1 MISLSRR
8 RFLQGA
14 SAMPLATWLSSNAFA
29 QSLPLVR
36 YDIAS
41 PQGLDMLTTYANA
54 MRTMLAKPETDPTSW
69 LWQWYSH
76 FVNGATTKAAELT
89 RIFGTTV
96 TPQSTLANEMWNTCQ
111 SHAGQNTNHF
121 LPWHRMFVFFFEQI
135 IREVSGRPDFTL
147 PYWDY
152 TSADPLKRGIVPLQ
166 FRLKLDPVF
175 NVLYRADRTTLANTG
190 QRIDKTQPTDQMDIS
205 ATMACAAYSTVG
217 TVLGFCRS
225 IDSNIHGRIH
235 VLVGNAKNMGAVPY
249 AARDPLFWV
258 HHSNIDRLWESWNK
272 NYAGVNPVSTWG
284 NTQFV
289 FADRLGQRVTGRLKE
304 FFDLG
309 LLGYQYD
316 QLVAPPPPP
325 PPPPE
330 TPPAAGQTTPKKK
343 KTVAP
348 SNAQRVA
355 ALMVSPPERVASS
368 LKMAELG
375 AANTRVTVQRLA
387 AARQISPMLGLVP
400 ATAPQRT
407 YLVLKNLHTWKQ
419 PEVLYHVYLG
429 PAKGNAL
436 NKNTY
441 VGAINFFDAEFHDH
455 GGHGAKLDTALG
467 ENFFSF
473 DVTDLLRRF
482 ERGGAVARNAL
493 QVTFVPGGKPT
504 QGAGSMVATIELV
517 RQ

>member
-8 RFLQGA
+8 RFVQGA
-14 SAMPLATWLSSNAFA
+14 AALPFATWLAQQPAFA
-29 QSLPLVR
+29 QSTQLVR

-41 PQGLDMLTTYANA
+41 PQGLDMLTTYAQA
-54 MRTMLAKPETDPTSW
+54 MSTMLARPETDPTSW

-76 FVNGATTKAAELT
+76 FVNGATTKANEIT
-89 RIFGTTV
+89 RIFGGVV
-96 TPQSTLANEMWNTCQ
+96 TPQSSLANEMWNTCQ

-135 IREVSGRPDFTL
+135 VREVSGRADFTL

-166 FRLKLDPVF
+166 FRLPNDPVF
-175 NVLYRADRTTLANTG
+175 KVLYRADRTSLANTG
-190 QRIDKTQPTDQMDIS
+190 QRIDKNQPNDQMDIA
-205 ATMACAAYSTVG
+205 ATMATAAYSTVG
-217 TVLGFCRS
+217 TVTGFCRS
-225 IDSNIHGRIH
+225 VDSNIHGRIH

-258 HHSNIDRLWESWNK
+258 HHSNIDRLWASWNK
-272 NYAGVNPVSTWG
+272 NFGGVNPTATWG
-284 NTQFV
+284 NTSFV
-289 FADRLGQRVTGRLKE
+289 FADRLGQRVTGQLKN
-304 FFDLG
+304 FFNTDV
-309 LLGYQYD
+309 LGYGYD
-316 QLVAPPPPP
+316 ALIAPPPPP
-325 PPPPE
+325 PPPP
-330 TPPAAGQTTPKKK
+330 PPTGTTTTPKKK
-343 KTVAP
+343 KTLT
-348 SNAQRVA
+348 NAQRVA
-355 ALMVSPPERVASS
+355 QLMVSAPERVASS
-368 LKMAELG
+368 TKMAELG
-375 AANTRVTVQRLA
+375 ATNTSISINRLA
-387 AARQISPMLGLVP
+387 AARQISPMLGLAP
-400 ATAPQRT
+400 ATSEQRT

-455 GGHGAKLDTALG
+455 GNGASKLDSALG

-473 DVTDLLRRF
+473 DVTELLRRY
-482 ERGGAVARNAL
+482 ERSGAVARDAL

-504 QGAGSMVATIELV
+504 TGAGSMVATVELV

>member
-14 SAMPLATWLSSNAFA
+14 SAMPLAAWLSKNAIA

-41 PQGLDMLTTYANA
+41 PAGLDMLVTYANA

-69 LWQWYSH
+69 LWQWYTH
-76 FVNGATTKAAELT
+76 MVNGATTKAAEIT
-89 RIFGTTV
+89 RIWGTAV

-166 FRLKLDPVF
+166 FRLPLDPVF
-175 NVLYRADRTTLANTG
+175 SVLYRADRSSLANSG
-190 QRIDKTQPTDQMDIS
+190 QRIDKNQPTDQMDIS

-225 IDSNIHGRIH
+225 VDSNIHGRIH

-258 HHSNIDRLWESWNK
+258 HHSTIDRLWASWNA
-272 NYAGVNPVSTWG
+272 NYAGVNPTSTWG

-289 FADRLGQRVTGRLKE
+289 FADRLGQRVTGRLKD
-304 FFDLG
+304 FFSTS

-316 QLVAPPPPP
+316 SLIAPPPPP
-325 PPPPE
+325 PQQQQA
-330 TPPAAGQTTPKKK
+330 TKKQKSLTT
-343 KTVAP
+343 V
-348 SNAQRVA
+348 QRVA
-355 ALMVSPPERVASS
+355 ALMASTPERVASS
-368 LKMAELG
+368 STMAELG
-375 AANTRVTVQRLA
+375 ATATRVSVQRLA
-387 AARQISPMLGLVP
+387 GAKQVSPVLGLVP

-441 VGAINFFDAEFHDH
+441 VGAINFFDAEFHEH

-473 DVTDLLRRF
+473 DVTDLLRRH
-482 ERGGAVARNAL
+482 ERSGAVARDAL
-493 QVTFVPGGKPT
+493 QVTFVPGGKPAA
-504 QGAGSMVATIELV
+504 GAGSMVATIELV